1 MPVPQSL
8 KVTRMIWADA
18 SDQDFQILRAQADCM
33 GRIRRDVW
41 HRYGGKAPFVKTLG
55 TMREETTVLFASKFP
70 DLDGTVR
77 NESVKDILNDIFT
90 YKAAAEV
97 IIKRKISK
105 RLVYEN
111 IPAGKRK
118 DEFNRR
124 FGLVKKGDYEKC
136 PYLHR
141 YVREAFRHGVG
152 HADNQF
158 IVRSDKHKES
168 VVNGKLVVS
177 VRICRRWIDLTT
189 NTTGKNVKLARSNL
203 RLILEHGMI
212 RICYG
217 FDKPK
222 GRPCG
227 KGEAAVDKGYTE
239 AAVDSNGRH
248 YGEGF
253 GTVMTEYSDRV
264 TELVRNRNKLKAIA
278 DKAEAKGDLEKAKRI
293 RENNLGSVKFDR
305 FCVRFRH
312 RISDIAYKTAH
323 LLADNYGH
331 MISEDLTWAMSP
343 NRGREKGKRFHRL
356 MNSWAKGIL
365 ADALNSVFLQRG
377 VEHDIVNAAFTSQ
390 IDHRTGLLQGT
401 RNGDRFTGIDGV
413 VMQADENAAKCVL
426 ARFYDTEIT
435 RYMSKDEV
443 KQILLQ
449 RASGAT
455 EHQKALVGR
464 DSSRT
469 QQSADKSMKPQN
481 EQF

>member
-1 MPVPQSL
+1 
-8 KVTRMIWADA
+8 MIWADA
-18 SDQDFQILRAQADCM
+18 SDQDLQILRTQADRM
-33 GRIRRDVW
+33 AWIRRDVW
-41 HRYGGKAPFVKTLG
+41 HRCGGKAPFVKSLG
-55 TMREETTVLFASKFP
+55 TMREETTVLYASKFP

-77 NESVKDILNDIFT
+77 SESVKDILNDIFT

-105 RLVYEN
+105 RLDYEG

-124 FGLVKKGDYEKC
+124 FRLVKNGNYEQT

-141 YVREAFRHGVG
+141 YVRDAFRHGVG

-158 IVRSDKHKES
+158 VVRSDKHKES

-177 VRICRRWIDLTT
+177 VRICKRWIELTT
-189 NTTGKNVKLARSNL
+189 NTTGKNVRLSGRNL

-239 AAVDSNGRH
+239 AVVDSNGRH

-253 GTVMTEYSDRV
+253 GTVMTKYSDRV
-264 TELVRNRNKLKAIA
+264 TELVRNRNKLSAIA
-278 DKAEAKGDLEKAKRI
+278 DKAQAKGDLEKAKRI
-293 RENNLGSVKFDR
+293 RENNLGTVKFDR
-305 FCVRFRH
+305 MCNRFRH
-312 RISDIAYKTAH
+312 HISDIAYKTAH
-323 LLADNYGH
+323 MLADNYGH
-331 MISEDLTWAMSP
+331 MISEDLTRAMSP
-343 NRGREKGKRFHRL
+343 NRGREKGKKFNRL

-377 VEHDIVNAAFTSQ
+377 VEHDIVNAAYTSQ

-401 RNGDRFTGIDGV
+401 RSGDLLPALTG
-413 VMQADENAAKCVL
+413 L
-426 ARFYDTEIT
+426 
-435 RYMSKDEV
+435 
-443 KQILLQ
+443 
-449 RASGAT
+449 
-455 EHQKALVGR
+455 
-464 DSSRT
+464 
-469 QQSADKSMKPQN
+469 
-481 EQF
+481 

>member
-1 MPVPQSL
+1 MPEPQSL
-8 KVTRMIWADA
+8 TVTRMIWADA
-18 SDQDFQILRAQADCM
+18 SDQDLQILRTQADRM
-33 GRIRRDVW
+33 AWIRRDVW
-41 HRYGGKAPFVKTLG
+41 HRCGGKAPFVKSLG
-55 TMREETTVLFASKFP
+55 TMREETTVLYASKFP

-77 NESVKDILNDIFT
+77 SESVKDILNDIFT

-105 RLVYEN
+105 RLDYEG
-111 IPAGKRK
+111 IPASKRK

-124 FGLVKKGDYEKC
+124 FRLVKNGNYEQT

-141 YVREAFRHGVG
+141 YVRDAFRHGVG

-158 IVRSDKHKES
+158 VVRSDKHKES

-177 VRICRRWIDLTT
+177 VRICKRWIELTT
-189 NTTGKNVKLARSNL
+189 NTTGKNVRLSGRNL

-217 FDKPK
+217 FDRPK

-239 AAVDSNGRH
+239 AVVDSNGRH

-253 GTVMTEYSDRV
+253 GTVMTKYSDRV
-264 TELVRNRNKLKAIA
+264 TELVRNRNKLSAIA
-278 DKAEAKGDLEKAKRI
+278 DKAQAKGDLEKAKRI
-293 RENNLGSVKFDR
+293 RENNLGTVKFDR
-305 FCVRFRH
+305 MCNRFRH
-312 RISDIAYKTAH
+312 HISDIAYKTAH
-323 LLADNYGH
+323 MLADNYGH
-331 MISEDLTWAMSP
+331 MISEDLTRAMSP
-343 NRGREKGKRFHRL
+343 NRGREKGKKFNRL

-377 VEHDIVNAAFTSQ
+377 VEHDIVNAAYTSQ

-401 RNGDRFTGIDGV
+401 RSGDRFTGIDGV
-413 VMQADENAAKCVL
+413 VMQADENAAKNVL

-443 KQILLQ
+443 KQILQ
-449 RASGAT
+449 KRASGAT
-455 EHQKALVGR
+455 EHQKALVGGR
-464 DSSRT
+464 SSASDST
-469 QQSADKSMKPQN
+469 
-481 EQF
+481 ECG